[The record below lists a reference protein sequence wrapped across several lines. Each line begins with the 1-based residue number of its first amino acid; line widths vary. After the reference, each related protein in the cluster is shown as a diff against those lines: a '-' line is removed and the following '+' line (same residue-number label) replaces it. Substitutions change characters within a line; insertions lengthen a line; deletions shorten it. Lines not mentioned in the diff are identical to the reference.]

1 MIFFFIEAA
10 ILYGLL
16 SLLNLIEGKPV
27 NERERDGQSAQLV
40 TQEWREGHF
49 IVGKMDAEEEGR

>member
-1 MIFFFIEAA
+1 MEVE

-27 NERERDGQSAQLV
+27 NERERDGQLAQLV
-40 TQEWREGHF
+40 VQEWHEGHF
-49 IVGKMDAEEEGR
+49 IVGKMDTEERGI